1 MASWLGLNRATLAVL
16 VVIGCLG
23 LSEEIWSNFLS
34 LYFKDLTGVVYK
46 AAAFI
51 GVIAAAKNLLE
62 GFGYI
67 IGGTIAHRMGPR
79 VALAVSARADGD
91 RLHRHAG
98 HAQSRGRS
106 RSARC

>member
-16 VVIGCLG
+16 IVIGCLG

-67 IGGTIAHRMGPR
+67 IGGTVAHRMGPR
-79 VALAVSARADGD
+79 VALAVSRCRWRSASPSCWPRAI
-91 RLHRHAG
+91 
-98 HAQSRGRS
+98 RGRS